1 MDKVKIIKGI
11 ASGLTGLGSSQ
22 IVHAIID
29 NNVERPDKLWRK
41 ITLGFGTYAISGLVG
56 VAAKKYTGDQI
67 DEFVE
72 SVNKKH
78 VTITKS
84 DDDIVMTIT
93 KDDDT
98 VVINDT
104 PTTVKD

>member
-1 MDKVKIIKGI
+1 MNRVKIIKGI
-11 ASGLTGLGSSQ
+11 ATGLTGLGSSQ
-22 IVHAIID
+22 IVHAIIN

-41 ITLGFGTYAISGLVG
+41 ITLGFGTYALSGLVG

-72 SVNKKH
+72 TIQKKH

-84 DDDIVMTIT
+84 DDDIVLTVT
-93 KDDDT
+93 QDDDT
-98 VVINDT
+98 VVINET

>member
-1 MDKVKIIKGI
+1 MNRVTIIKGI

-41 ITLGFGTYAISGLVG
+41 ITLAFGSYALSGVVG
-56 VAAKKYTGDQI
+56 VAAKKYTSDQI

-72 SVNKKH
+72 SINKKH
-78 VTITKS
+78 VTITKK
-84 DDDIVMTIT
+84 DDDIVMTVS
-93 KDDDT
+93 KDDNT
-98 VVINDT
+98 VHINES

>member
-1 MDKVKIIKGI
+1 MNKVTIIKGI

-72 SVNKKH
+72 TINKKH
-78 VTITKS
+78 VTIEKKDDDIILTVTQ
-84 DDDIVMTIT
+84 DDDIV
-93 KDDDT
+93 
-98 VVINDT
+98 VINDA